1 MHGRSKDMHSNSR
14 LDAAIV
20 LRAFVIAT
28 GLAGDPQS
36 RHGLRALRE
45 WKAYS
50 SGYAI
55 ARSSVGF

>member
-1 MHGRSKDMHSNSR
+1 MHSNSR